1 MNNNMNGIIADALN
15 YLHIAF
21 VLYIIVGWYFTPI
34 RYIHLYLFI
43 IIFIILDWN
52 DFDGLCTLTKMEDY
66 FRNNNSVKEQK
77 EQSNAEFFRPLIKK
91 LFNINMT
98 HKDSTKLN
106 YFIFML
112 VFLFGF
118 LRMLYHYRIVRFPF
132 YHIKK

>member
-1 MNNNMNGIIADALN
+1 MNGIIADALN

-66 FRNNNSVKEQK
+66 FRNNN
-77 EQSNAEFFRPLIKK
+77 NLI
-91 LFNINMT
+91 I
-98 HKDSTKLN
+98 
-106 YFIFML
+106 
-112 VFLFGF
+112 
-118 LRMLYHYRIVRFPF
+118 
-132 YHIKK
+132 